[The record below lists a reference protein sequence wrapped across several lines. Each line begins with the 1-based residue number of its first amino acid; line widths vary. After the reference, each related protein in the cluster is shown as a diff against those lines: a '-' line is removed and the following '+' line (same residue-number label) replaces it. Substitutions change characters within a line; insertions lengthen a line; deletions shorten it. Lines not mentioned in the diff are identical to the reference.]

1 MRGVF
6 SVMPKKKKYI
16 IITRNVSLTRKSPRS
31 GFHRAFVEPSYN
43 ASVSRQTAT
52 VYPRTVCCPHKA
64 HDRPNKLSSC
74 QVYRAE
80 L

>member
-6 SVMPKKKKYI
+6 SAMEKKNI
-16 IITRNVSLTRKSPRS
+16 TIITRNVSLTRESLRG
-31 GFHRAFVEPSYN
+31 GFHRAIVLPCYA
-43 ASVSRQTAT
+43 ASVSRQTTT

-64 HDRPNKLSSC
+64 HDRPNKLASF